1 MSDFI
6 IPTSTKAYHS
16 PHWLIHHSF
25 IHLAQKNILFKI
37 LNIYIYY
44 LFIYLYIFWEA
55 QQHTQLDKPLAPQI
69 LKLIGKGLIKVSPT
83 LHYIF
88 IYL

>member
-25 IHLAQKNILFKI
+25 IHLAQNFTLFKI
-37 LNIYIYY
+37 FNVGFFFFLI
-44 LFIYLYIFWEA
+44 FFWEV
-55 QQHTQLDKPLAPQI
+55 QQHTQLDKPSAPQI
-69 LKLIGKGLIKVSPT
+69 KLIGKDKSFT
-83 LHYIF
+83 YTSHYIF

>member
-1 MSDFI
+1 MSNFI
-6 IPTSTKAYHS
+6 IPTSIKAYHS

-25 IHLAQKNILFKI
+25 IHLAQKIILFKI
-37 LNIYIYY
+37 LHVDFF
-44 LFIYLYIFWEA
+44 LGEA

-69 LKLIGKGLIKVSPT
+69 KLIGKGPIRVSPT

-88 IYL
+88 LLFLNHSKNHLF

>member
-25 IHLAQKNILFKI
+25 IHLAQKITLFKI
-37 LNIYIYY
+37 LIVDC
-44 LFIYLYIFWEA
+44 FWGEA
-55 QQHTQLDKPLAPQI
+55 QHTQLDKPLAPQI